1 MGFDSPDA
9 ITPGFVLIRDSKVRE
24 IGVLKDESG
33 IIDLEKELRG
43 FVKSTGESCMAYE
56 KHLQQKAASTSRT
69 LRWLESEKRE
79 E

>member
-43 FVKSTGESCMAYE
+43 FV
-56 KHLQQKAASTSRT
+56 
-69 LRWLESEKRE
+69 
-79 E
+79 